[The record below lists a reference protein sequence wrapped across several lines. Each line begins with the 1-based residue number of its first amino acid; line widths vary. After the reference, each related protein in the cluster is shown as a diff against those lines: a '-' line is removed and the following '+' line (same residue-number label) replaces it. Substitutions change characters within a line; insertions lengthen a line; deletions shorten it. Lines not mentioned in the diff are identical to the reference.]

1 MKRLKSLLVVWL
13 EILVGGLILIFV
25 PDIRWFLFYLLVIV
39 LMTSVMRADY
49 LRKVVR
55 VFQVENGVNLA
66 SIAKKLN
73 ISEAEIQKSRDDLS
87 DSLLDDQRKSLH
99 KDMEE
104 LGISSPE
111 RFYRNPVDGLSDTER
126 GKKFMDKVFKDF
138 GDN

>member
-13 EILVGGLILIFV
+13 EILLGGLILIFV
-25 PDIRWFLFYLLVIV
+25 PDIRWFLFYLLVVV

-87 DSLLDDQRKSLH
+87 DSLMDDQRKSLH

-104 LGISSPE
+104 LGISNPE
-111 RFYRNPVDGLSDTER
+111 RFYRNPTDGLTDTER
-126 GKKFMDKVFKDF
+126 GKKFMDKVLKDF